1 MDPQL
6 SWIEHLPSKE
16 AVIGSNPIGFTQR
29 IVMDKNKNKKL
40 EWVQLTIQDIWEAL
54 KTPGPV
60 KNKKKYNRRTK
71 HKGKKY
77 E

>member
-1 MDPQL
+1 MN
-6 SWIEHLPSKE
+6 K
-16 AVIGSNPIGFTQR
+16 
-29 IVMDKNKNKKL
+29 DKNKNKKL

-60 KNKKKYNRRTK
+60 KNKKKYNRREK